1 MIRGT
6 QARPRPPRV
15 HSRVFDLDDY
25 LPDLALPDPLGL
37 GRRGVYAFLGDVRA
51 LYADD
56 EGRWALQQVDET
68 LDRITHGLAA
78 QARRIAWD
86 REPSAALL
94 AHGRAYTTVTQA
106 AAAIA
111 KTHVVPAGTAPAL
124 YRLWLICRGFLRG
137 AEAEGLILPTVAAWV
152 KHTGPLA
159 LEVIGDRLLR
169 RPYGAR
175 WCEEFDRR
183 REGCA
188 EPHGELSFVNV
199 LLAFQELPPAS
210 QPADLDTLA
219 SQLIELDAVGPRYP
233 IRPDADLVALL
244 GECMSLDDRVEQ
256 ALARGRDG
264 QRQAEAFHGVKRRA
278 GAPRAVPLEQAISE
292 IDEDAADVGSRS
304 LPADDLVRLAW
315 ASSDLA
321 RAAKAF
327 QWLARHIAGRTPRQ
341 RRNLDWG
348 ADPRDLETVAHGRD
362 LSRCATVS
370 EARRSASAR
379 LQVDLGHEELPPAC
393 QPAGSPK
400 AGECPD
406 FAPSSCPARAQ
417 RP

>member
-1 MIRGT
+1 MIRPLPASGSVSMPGAGPASASSMT
-6 QARPRPPRV
+6 RPRPPRV

-25 LPDLALPDPLGL
+25 LPDLALPDPMGL
-37 GRRGVYAFLGDVRA
+37 GRRGVHGFLGDVRA
-51 LYADD
+51 LYADH
-56 EGRWALQQVDET
+56 EGRRALQQVDET

-78 QARRIAWD
+78 RARSIAWD

-94 AHGRAYTTVTQA
+94 AHGRAYTTVTEA

-124 YRLWLICRGFLRG
+124 YRLWLICRGLLRG
-137 AEAEGLILPTVAAWV
+137 AEAEGLILATVAAWV

-159 LEVIGDRLLR
+159 LDVIGDRLLR

-183 REGCA
+183 REGRA
-188 EPHGELSFVNV
+188 EPRGEMSFVNI

-256 ALARGRDG
+256 ALARGRHG
-264 QRQAEAFHGVKRRA
+264 QHQA
-278 GAPRAVPLEQAISE
+278 GA
-292 IDEDAADVGSRS
+292 ADDVASRS
-304 LPADDLVRLAW
+304 LLADDLVQLAW

-321 RAAKAF
+321 RAAKAL
-327 QWLARHIAGRTPRQ
+327 QWLARHIAGLTLRQ

-348 ADPRDLETVAHGRD
+348 ADSRDRETLAHGGAP
-362 LSRCATVS
+362 SRCATIG
-370 EARRSASAR
+370 ETRRSARAR
-379 LQVDLGHEELPPAC
+379 LQVDLAHEELRPAS
-393 QPAGSPK
+393 SP
-400 AGECPD
+400 
-406 FAPSSCPARAQ
+406 R
-417 RP
+417 